1 MAALDRKNFTDPV
14 TYAGHRSA
22 STIAE
27 DLARLHLARAVELHK
42 IADRMRTYAM
52 GRTGDPVETEITRLL
67 EREEREERDLRAIC

>member
-1 MAALDRKNFTDPV
+1 MAADPV
-14 TYAGHRSA
+14 QYAGRRSA

-52 GRTGDPVETEITRLL
+52 GCAGDPVETEIARLL
-67 EREEREERDLRAIC
+67 EREERDLRAIC